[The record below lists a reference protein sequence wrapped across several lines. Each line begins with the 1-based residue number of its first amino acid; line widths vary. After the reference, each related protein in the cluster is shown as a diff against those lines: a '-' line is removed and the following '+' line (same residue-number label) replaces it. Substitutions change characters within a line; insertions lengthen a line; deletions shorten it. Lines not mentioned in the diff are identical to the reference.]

1 MGLLLVLQQMKRVRV
16 LFPTSPANVW
26 KAVDRSP
33 NKYNLQIPPQ
43 EVPDCNDPVFWA
55 FVQKA
60 AVSFWGK

>member
-55 FVQKA
+55 FV
-60 AVSFWGK
+60 